1 MKATIEDI
9 EELTVL
15 KASLRRVIFPG
26 KDLEMV
32 LVVLKA
38 GEEIGAETHT
48 GQIQFFRVA
57 KGKGKVWIDGDLTK
71 IKRDDAIIVPAGAS
85 HTIVNTGSK
94 SLKLHTLYGTPQ
106 QNHGIISAPRAD
118 TLAAKENMGE
128 QTSAGPADS
137 RSKSRHRSNEKLA
150 IDAIS
155 YFF

>member
-1 MKATIEDI
+1 MKATIEDS

-48 GQIQFFRVA
+48 GQSQFFRVA
-57 KGKGKVWIDGDLTK
+57 KGKGKVWIDGELTK

-94 SLKLHTLYGTPQ
+94 SLKLHTLYETPQ

-118 TLAAKENMGE
+118 TRAAKENMGE
-128 QTSAGPADS
+128 QTSAGPADC

-155 YFF
+155 